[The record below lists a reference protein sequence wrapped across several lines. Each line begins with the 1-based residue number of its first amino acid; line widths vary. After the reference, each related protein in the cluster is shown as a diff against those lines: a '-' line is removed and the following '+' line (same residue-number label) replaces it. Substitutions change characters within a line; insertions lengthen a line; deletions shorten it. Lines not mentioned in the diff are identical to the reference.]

1 MAQLRQHSAEL
12 EALQARVVVISFGS
26 TFGAQAWLDETR
38 WIEPAE
44 IDARF
49 TLLLDPSRAA
59 YTAYG
64 LEYSLARSWRPRVW
78 LEYARLMLSGRKWRG
93 IQGDSGQ
100 LGGDFIVDSNGIIRF
115 VYRSDDPTDRPS
127 VDDLLAV
134 LRKISTS
141 LTNA

>member
-1 MAQLRQHSAEL
+1 MAQLCQYSSEL
-12 EALQARVVVISFGS
+12 KTLQVQVVVISFGS

-44 IDARF
+44 INARF

-64 LEYSLARSWRPRVW
+64 LEHSLARSWRPKVW

-100 LGGDFIVDSNGIIRF
+100 LGGDFIVDSNGVIRF
-115 VYRSDDPTDRPS
+115 AYRSDDPTDRPS
-127 VDDLLAV
+127 MSQLLAT
-134 LRKISTS
+134 LEGIAKPSQ
-141 LTNA
+141 